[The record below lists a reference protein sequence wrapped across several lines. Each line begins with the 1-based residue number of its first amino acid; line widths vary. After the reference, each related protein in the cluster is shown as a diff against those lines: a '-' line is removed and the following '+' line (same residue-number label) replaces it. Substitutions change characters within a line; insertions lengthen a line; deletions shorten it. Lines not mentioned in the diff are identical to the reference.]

1 MIPADARTGLEAEP
15 PAEDDSPLW
24 QVRESLSDLLSD
36 RRIPT
41 EVRAELDADFRSVET
56 LLDRLENG
64 RLEIVVLGRVSVG
77 KSSLLN
83 ALLGRKAFAVSVL
96 HGQTKAVDRENLQIA
111 QDGSVTLCDTPGIDE
126 FEGEAREAMAH
137 RAAALADLLLFVVEG
152 DPTRSEWQALRA
164 ASGHGRPILLAVNKA
179 DRYSHTEKQTLM
191 QHLQQSCADFLSP
204 ENIVLCSASP
214 APRQVLQ
221 VSEGG
226 REVELVEQPAPDVA
240 ALADRLW
247 EIVEAQGDWVV
258 ALNAGLFAGQV
269 SDQVAERITLLRR
282 DLAHQLIDRYALG
295 KGVAVAVNPVPAA
308 DLAAAAA
315 LDAGLI
321 LHLSRVYALP
331 VTRREAWRLLA
342 VILGQLATLMG
353 SLWSVNLFASA
364 LKLGSGG
371 LSTALT
377 ASAQGAVGYASTWVL
392 GRVAEDYFRNG
403 RSWGPAGPK
412 RAVEAVLA
420 DINQNEM
427 LAQARSEIK
436 QRLQKRRASARPSE

>member
-1 MIPADARTGLEAEP
+1 MAAAVGLSKPGAESP
-15 PAEDDSPLW
+15 PEGEGSPLW
-24 QVRESLSDLLSD
+24 QVRESLGELLRD
-36 RRIPT
+36 RRIPA
-41 EVRAELDADFRSVET
+41 EVRAELDADFRSIEA
-56 LLDRLENG
+56 LLERLENG

-83 ALLGRKAFAVSVL
+83 ALLGREAFPVSVL
-96 HGQTKAVDRENLQIA
+96 HGETKMVDRENLMTA
-111 QDGSVTLCDTPGIDE
+111 RDGAVTLCDTPGIDE

-152 DPTRSEWQALRA
+152 DPTRSEWQALKA
-164 ASGHGRPILLAVNKA
+164 AAGHNRPLLLAVNKA
-179 DRYSHTEKQTLM
+179 DRYSRAEKETLSR
-191 QHLQQSCADFLSP
+191 HLQKKCADFIP
-204 ENIVLCSASP
+204 AGNIVLCSAHP
-214 APRQVLQ
+214 AERQVLQ
-221 VSEGG
+221 VLEDGSE
-226 REVELVEQPAPDVA
+226 RELTEQPEPDISQ
-240 ALADRLW
+240 LADRLW
-247 EIVEAQGDWVV
+247 EVVENQGDWLV
-258 ALNAGLFAGQV
+258 ALNAGLFASQV
-269 SDQVAERITLLRR
+269 SDQVAQRITLLRR
-282 DLAHQLIDRYALG
+282 DIARQLIDRYALG

-321 LHLSRVYALP
+321 LHLSRIYALP

-377 ASAQGAVGYASTWVL
+377 GSAQGAVGYASTWIL

-420 DINQNEM
+420 EINQNEL
-427 LAQARSEIK
+427 LAQARADI
-436 QRLQKRRASARPSE
+436 QRRLRNRKRPAES

>member
-1 MIPADARTGLEAEP
+1 MGE
-15 PAEDDSPLW
+15 
-24 QVRESLSDLLSD
+24 LLSD
-36 RRIPT
+36 KRIPA
-41 EVRAELDADFRSVET
+41 EVRAELDEDFRSIEA

-83 ALLGRKAFAVSVL
+83 ALLGREAFQVSVL
-96 HGQTKAVDRENLQIA
+96 HGQTKAVDRESLRTA
-111 QDGSVTLCDTPGIDE
+111 ADGSVTLCDTPGIDE

-137 RAAALADLLLFVVEG
+137 RAATLSDLVLFVIEG
-152 DPTRSEWQALRA
+152 DPTRSEWQALKA
-164 ASGHGRPILLAVNKA
+164 ASGHGRPVLLALNKA
-179 DRYSHTEKQTLM
+179 DRYARSERQTLV
-191 QHLQQSCADFLSP
+191 QHLQDMTADFLPP
-204 ENIVLCSASP
+204 ENIVLCSARP
-214 APRQVLQ
+214 APRHVVQVL
-221 VSEGG
+221 EDG
-226 REVELVEQPAPDVA
+226 RERELVEEPEPDIT
-240 ALADRLW
+240 ALKDRLW
-247 EIVEAQGDWVV
+247 QIVESQGEALV
-258 ALNAGLFAGQV
+258 ALNAGLFAAQV

-282 DLAHQLIDRYALG
+282 DIARQLIDRYALG

-321 LHLSRVYALP
+321 LHLSRIYALP

-364 LKLGSGG
+364 LKLGSAG

-377 ASAQGAVGYASTWVL
+377 GSAQGAIGYASTWIL

-412 RAVEAVLA
+412 RAVQAVLA
-420 DINQNEM
+420 DLDQSA
-427 LAQARSEIK
+427 LLSQARADI
-436 QRLQKRRASARPSE
+436 QRRLGNHRTGQQGPKDS

>member
-1 MIPADARTGLEAEP
+1 M
-15 PAEDDSPLW
+15 
-24 QVRESLSDLLSD
+24 RESLGELLTD
-36 RRIPT
+36 RRIPA
-41 EVRAELDADFRSVET
+41 EVRAELDSDFRSIEA
-56 LLDRLENG
+56 LLERLEHG

-83 ALLGRKAFAVSVL
+83 ALLGREAFPVSVL
-96 HGQTKAVDRENLQIA
+96 HGQTKAIDRQNLRTA
-111 QDGSVTLCDTPGIDE
+111 RDGSVTLCDTPGIDE

-137 RAAALADLLLFVVEG
+137 RAAALADMLLFVVEG
-152 DPTRSEWQALRA
+152 DPTRSEWQALQA
-164 ASGHGRPILLAVNKA
+164 AVGHNRPLLLAVNKA
-179 DRYSHTEKQTLM
+179 DRYSLGEKQTLM
-191 QHLQQSCADFLSP
+191 AHLRQKCADLLPP

-214 APRQVLQ
+214 APRQVIQ
-221 VSEGG
+221 VLANGSE
-226 REVELVEQPAPDVA
+226 RELTEEPAPDIQ

-247 EIVEAQGDWVV
+247 ELVESQGDWLV
-258 ALNAGLFAGQV
+258 ALNAGLFASQV

-282 DLAHQLIDRYALG
+282 DIARQLIDRYALG

-321 LHLSRVYALP
+321 LHLSRVYATP
-331 VTRREAWRLLA
+331 MTRRESWRLLA

-364 LKLGSGG
+364 LKLGTGG

-377 ASAQGAVGYASTWVL
+377 GSAQGAVGYASTWIL

-403 RSWGPAGPK
+403 RAWGPGGPK

-420 DINQNEM
+420 DLNQNEM
-427 LAQARSEIK
+427 LAQARTDIQRRLRNYK
-436 QRLQKRRASARPSE
+436 QERKQAARD

>member
-1 MIPADARTGLEAEP
+1 M
-15 PAEDDSPLW
+15 
-24 QVRESLSDLLSD
+24 RESLGELLND
-36 RRIPT
+36 RRIPA
-41 EVRAELDADFRSVET
+41 EVRAELDADFRSIEA

-83 ALLGRKAFAVSVL
+83 ALLGRDAFAVSVL
-96 HGQTKAVDRENLQIA
+96 HGQTKAVDRESLRTA
-111 QDGSVTLCDTPGIDE
+111 QDGTVTLCDTPGIDE

-152 DPTRSEWQALRA
+152 DPTRTEWQALRA
-164 ASGHGRPILLAVNKA
+164 AAGHNRPLLLAVNKA
-179 DRYSHTEKQTLM
+179 DRYSQSERQTLM
-191 QHLQQSCADFLSP
+191 GHLQRSCAGLVP
-204 ENIVLCSASP
+204 AENIVFCSARP
-214 APRQVLQ
+214 APRHVVQVLEDG
-221 VSEGG
+221 SEQ
-226 REVELVEQPAPDVA
+226 ELVEEPEPDISK
-240 ALADRLW
+240 LADRLW
-247 EIVEAQGDWVV
+247 QVIESQGDWLV
-258 ALNAGLFAGQV
+258 ALNAGLFASQV
-269 SDQVAERITLLRR
+269 SDQVAQRITLLRR
-282 DLAHQLIDRYALG
+282 DIARQLIDRYALG

-321 LHLSRVYALP
+321 LHLSRIYALP

-377 ASAQGAVGYASTWVL
+377 GSAQGAVGYASTWIL

-420 DINQNEM
+420 DLNQSEM
-427 LAQARSEIK
+427 LAQARADIRR
-436 QRLQKRRASARPSE
+436 RLRHREHQPED

>member
-1 MIPADARTGLEAEP
+1 M
-15 PAEDDSPLW
+15 
-24 QVRESLSDLLSD
+24 RESLGELLSD
-36 RRIPT
+36 RRIPA
-41 EVRAELDADFRSVET
+41 EVRADLDADFRSIEA

-83 ALLGRKAFAVSVL
+83 ALLGRDAYAVSVL
-96 HGQTKAVDRENLQIA
+96 HGQTKAVDRENLRSA
-111 QDGSVTLCDTPGIDE
+111 RDGTVTLCDTPGIDE

-152 DPTRSEWQALRA
+152 DPTRTEWQALRA
-164 ASGHGRPILLAVNKA
+164 AAGHNRPLLLAVNKA
-179 DRYSHTEKQTLM
+179 DRYSQSERQTLM
-191 QHLQQSCADFLSP
+191 DHLQRSCAGLVP
-204 ENIVLCSASP
+204 AENIVFCSARP
-214 APRQVLQ
+214 APRHVVQVLEDG
-221 VSEGG
+221 SE
-226 REVELVEQPAPDVA
+226 RELVEEPEPDISK
-240 ALADRLW
+240 LADRLW
-247 EIVEAQGDWVV
+247 QVIESQGDWLV
-258 ALNAGLFAGQV
+258 ALNAGLFASQV
-269 SDQVAERITLLRR
+269 SDQVAQRITLLRR
-282 DLAHQLIDRYALG
+282 DIARQLIDRYALG

-321 LHLSRVYALP
+321 LHLSRIYALP

-377 ASAQGAVGYASTWVL
+377 GSAQGAVGYASTWIL

-420 DINQNEM
+420 DLNQSEM
-427 LAQARSEIK
+427 LAQARADIRR
-436 QRLQKRRASARPSE
+436 RLRHREHQPED